1 MINIRKATVE
11 DVKSIT
17 DIYNEAIQK
26 TTATFDTEIKSVKT
40 QIKWFNEHGTK
51 NPILVAELD
60 NKVIGFASLS
70 KYSNRCAYS
79 DTAELSLYIKED
91 HQGLGFGKNLMKSI
105 IKEGERV
112 GLHAIISRI
121 TDGNEKSVHLHKIAG
136 FEHIGNMKEVGFKFG
151 KRLDVCLMQKVY
163 DN

>member
-1 MINIRKATVE
+1 MINIRKATIE

-17 DIYNEAIQK
+17 EIYNEAIQK
-26 TTATFDTEIKSVKT
+26 TTATFDTESKSVET
-40 QIKWFNEHGTK
+40 QIKWFKEHGTK

-60 NKVIGFASLS
+60 GKIIGFASLS
-70 KYSNRCAYS
+70 KYSTRCAYS
-79 DTAELSLYIKED
+79 DTAELSLYIKEE
-91 HQGLGFGKNLMKSI
+91 HQGSGFGKNLMESI
-105 IKEGERV
+105 VKEGEKA

-121 TDGNEKSVHLHKIAG
+121 TDGNEKSIYLHKING
-136 FEHIGNMKEVGFKFG
+136 FEHIGDMKEVGFKFG